1 MGNPYKSPGV
11 PTDQH
16 PAGPGS
22 AVPGKVAATRS
33 PRSLCVLLVL
43 FTLTVVMAMI
53 NLVQEDSG
61 SGASVSVSAV
71 FATLM
76 IAGFSGL
83 SQVPG
88 LLIAGWRWKGSSNSV
103 LPMLFAAYII
113 ALTGVAFF
121 ALFVSQTEPSDSMNS
136 AAHMHIFLFPA
147 IHLLFSTVLYLIAF
161 LCTMGLVGYSHY
173 RRRRLGMTGRVN
185 DGASGSEDLNVDE

>member
-1 MGNPYKSPGV
+1 MGNPYKPSGV
-11 PTDQH
+11 PTDQY
-16 PAGPGS
+16 PAESSS
-22 AVPGKVAATRS
+22 AVQGRVAVSRS
-33 PRSLCVLLVL
+33 AISFCVLLVL
-43 FTLTVVMAMI
+43 FTLTVVMALI

-88 LLIAGWRWKGSSNSV
+88 LVIAGCRWKGISNSV

-113 ALTGVAFF
+113 ALTGVGFF
-121 ALFVSQTEPSDSMNS
+121 ALFVSQTEPSDSMDS
-136 AAHMHIFLFPA
+136 AGHMHILIFPV
-147 IHLLFSTVLYLIAF
+147 IHLLFGTVLYLIAV

-173 RRRRLGMTGRVN
+173 RRRRIGFAGRLN
-185 DGASGSEDLNVDE
+185 DGATGSEDVDVDE

>member
-1 MGNPYKSPGV
+1 MENPYKSSGV
-11 PTDQH
+11 PADQH
-16 PAGPGS
+16 SGEPGS
-22 AVPGKVAATRS
+22 AVQGKVAVSRS
-33 PRSLCVLLVL
+33 PISFCVLLAL

-53 NLVQEDSG
+53 NLFQEGSG
-61 SGASVSVSAV
+61 SGASEPVSSV
-71 FATLM
+71 FATFM

-83 SQVPG
+83 SQAPG
-88 LLIAGWRWKGSSNSV
+88 LVIAGWRWKGGSNRV

-185 DGASGSEDLNVDE
+185 DGGIDSKDVGVDE